1 MLQFQSLTNK
11 KNTKTYSESVVIAG
25 PTPGELKLTP
35 MAAEVLGLVE
45 GDNVAVVVANGKVY
59 LGKGINGTPII
70 GEDGKQLK
78 TKTGKKVC
86 QPNSS
91 FGATLGSQENSV
103 LLKCSAQAGWDTLGG
118 KETANIYF
126 SIDEPVEGQ
135 VPTGNKDASGEDIMH
150 TTEFFGLTFK
160 EEKAKAPRKDKGEED
175 KVETPLASIA
185 INPAN
190 LEEVSNGSEDVIT
203 APENQEV
210 EFEDVEEEEN
220 EEV

>member
-35 MAAEVLGLVE
+35 MAAEKLGLVE

-150 TTEFFGLTFK
+150 TAEFFGLTFK

-175 KVETPLASIA
+175 TDRVETPIA
-185 INPAN
+185 VSAN
-190 LEEVSNGSEDVIT
+190 TTEEVSNGSENVTMDTPT
-203 APENQEV
+203 ATLNQ
-210 EFEDVEEEEN
+210 EFEDVEEQN
-220 EEV
+220 EEI